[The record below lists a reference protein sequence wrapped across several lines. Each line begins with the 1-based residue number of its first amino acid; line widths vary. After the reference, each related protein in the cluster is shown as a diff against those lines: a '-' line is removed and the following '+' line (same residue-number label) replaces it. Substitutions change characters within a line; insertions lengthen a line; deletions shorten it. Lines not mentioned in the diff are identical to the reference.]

1 MTGPGEDGPV
11 LQVMAG
17 GRHGGAETFFV
28 SLATALTHA
37 GIPQAAAIRPHPERV
52 AALSAEGIPV
62 TGMRFGGP
70 LDLVTPWRL
79 RRLARRLRPRAVMA
93 WMSRAAAT
101 MPRGPYPLLARLG
114 NYYDLKYFRRCD
126 HLVAITPDI
135 ARFCRDGGW
144 PADRVHYIPNF
155 ARIRRSPPVD
165 RAVFGTPTDVPLLV
179 ALGRLHENKAMD
191 VAIRA
196 LADVPRAHLWIA
208 GEGPL
213 RDALTALAADC
224 GVAGRVRFLGWQDDV
239 SRLLGAA
246 DVCVFPSRVEPH
258 GTVTLEAWA
267 HEVPIVAAA
276 SVGPAAH
283 IEDRVTGRLA
293 AIDDAAA
300 LAAAINEVVADPE
313 AGRAM
318 AAAGSRAYEETFTEA
333 AVVARYRALFDRLS
347 GEAPAA

>member
-1 MTGPGEDGPV
+1 MTAAGPTAPV

-28 SLATALTHA
+28 SLVEALADA

-52 AALSAEGIPV
+52 AALETKGVPV
-62 TGMRFGGP
+62 TGLRFGGP
-70 LDLVTPWRL
+70 LDLLTPFRL
-79 RRLARRLRPRAVMA
+79 RLLTGRLRPAVVLA
-93 WMSRAAAT
+93 WMSRATAI
-101 MPRGPYPLLARLG
+101 MPRGPYPLVARLG

-144 PADRVHYIPNF
+144 PDERVHYIPNF
-155 ARIRRSPPVD
+155 ARIRRSAPAD
-165 RAVFGTPTDVPLLV
+165 RGTFGTPADVPLLV

-196 LADVPRAHLWIA
+196 LADVPRAYLWIA

-213 RDALTALAADC
+213 RATLTALAGAC
-224 GVAGRVRFLGWQDDV
+224 GVADRVRFLGWQEDV
-239 SRLLGAA
+239 STLLGAA
-246 DVCVFPSRVEPH
+246 DICVFPSRVEPH

-267 HEVPIVAAA
+267 HSVPIVAAS

-283 IEDRVTGRLA
+283 IEDRVTGRLVPV
-293 AIDDAAA
+293 DDAAA
-300 LAAAINEVVADPE
+300 LATAINETIADP
-313 AGRAM
+313 AAARAM
-318 AAAGSRAYEETFTEA
+318 AAAGLRHYERTFTEA
-333 AVVARYRALFDRLS
+333 AVVARYRALFDRLTS
-347 GEAPAA
+347 DVPAG